1 MATHEGAKVL
11 KPMGITT
18 NGKARAGLDTYTTN
32 KGIYGAGTY
41 VKAWHKL
48 GQWEKKDF
56 EPSRSLTNNRTN
68 KQLIRRDNYFHT
80 CQNVDWKIDDITKL
94 IHPRFHHAQSELRT
108 KLESHP
114 TISHI
119 QRTITTNFP
128 GRSVIVNG
136 QSGEHFDKWG
146 IPNSVDVLVGA
157 GSVRLGGAVRFA
169 DIRVQAELPPSAAVF
184 FDGTSYR
191 HAITPWTGDQRISM
205 AYFAHRS
212 VFRQLDIDID
222 FDLIDLADV
231 DAKVELLPQPAP

>member
-1 MATHEGAKVL
+1 
-11 KPMGITT
+11 MGITT
-18 NGKARAGLDTYTTN
+18 NGKARAGSDTYTKN

-41 VKAWHKL
+41 VKAWHQL

-56 EPSRSLTNNRTN
+56 EPSRSLTNNRTT
-68 KQLIRRDNYFHT
+68 KQLIRRDNYFHA
-80 CQNVDWKIDDITKL
+80 CQNVDWRIDDMTEL
-94 IHPRFHHAQSELRT
+94 IHPRFRRAQAELRT

-119 QRTITTNFP
+119 QRTIKTDFP
-128 GRSVIVNG
+128 GRSVIVNR

-146 IPNSVDVLVGA
+146 IPNGIDVLVGA
-157 GSVRLGGAVRFA
+157 GSVRSGGAVRYE
-169 DIRVQAELPPSAAVF
+169 DIKVEAELPPGAAVF

-191 HAITPWTGDQRISM
+191 HAITPWKGDQRISM

-212 VFRQLDIDID
+212 VFQQLDIDID

-231 DAKVELLPQPAP
+231 KARVE